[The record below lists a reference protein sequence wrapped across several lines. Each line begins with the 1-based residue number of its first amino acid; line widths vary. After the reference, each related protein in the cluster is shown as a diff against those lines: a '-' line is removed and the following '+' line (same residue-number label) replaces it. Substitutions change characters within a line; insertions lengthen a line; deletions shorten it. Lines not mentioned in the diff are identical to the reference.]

1 MLTYCHELKLE
12 SMCRE
17 GFIFYKP
24 ATLKTILS
32 EDREYNAQHVIS
44 QKDMESSFERIAK
57 TTGMPLE
64 EVKEKGLQA
73 FDLEKTF
80 IN

>member
-1 MLTYCHELKLE
+1 MTYCHELKLE

-24 ATLKTILS
+24 ATLETILTK
-32 EDREYNAQHVIS
+32 DREYNPQHVITELE
-44 QKDMESSFERIAK
+44 MESSFQRIST